1 MGASK
6 IENAWNS
13 SVKHKLTTGEI
24 LPGFSR
30 FAVACRG
37 GVVVLPSQLLCFLF
51 DISFATF
58 VPRPRQQ
65 TKTFSQALKGCL
77 KVRSLDCSRRHI
89 DTHMHTCIHTII
101 HARAR
106 HIHLHGHPCTRT
118 RTLTRTCTL
127 SHTHSR
133 TRRRTRL

>member
-58 VPRPRQQ
+58 VPRP
-65 TKTFSQALKGCL
+65 QAQAADKNIFAG
-77 KVRSLDCSRRHI
+77 VE
-89 DTHMHTCIHTII
+89 
-101 HARAR
+101 
-106 HIHLHGHPCTRT
+106 
-118 RTLTRTCTL
+118 
-127 SHTHSR
+127 
-133 TRRRTRL
+133 RLFEGAEP

>member
-37 GVVVLPSQLLCFLF
+37 GVVVLPSQLLFFPLRYFVCNFRTQAQAADKNIFAGVERLF
-51 DISFATF
+51 EGAE
-58 VPRPRQQ
+58 P
-65 TKTFSQALKGCL
+65 
-77 KVRSLDCSRRHI
+77 
-89 DTHMHTCIHTII
+89 
-101 HARAR
+101 
-106 HIHLHGHPCTRT
+106 
-118 RTLTRTCTL
+118 
-127 SHTHSR
+127 
-133 TRRRTRL
+133 